1 MKSRK
6 LNTGINRRSFLRTA
20 LRGTLGGAAVSVGLP
35 FLDVFLNTNGNAMAA
50 TGAPLPQRFGT
61 WFFGCGMN
69 PLRWDPKGEGS
80 DWELTPELLP
90 IAPMRDRMNILSGYS
105 VLMHDEANQVHR
117 TGVFGALCGGA
128 PKTTDTVVGPTL
140 DVLISDAIGTRTRF
154 RSLEMA
160 ATGNPR
166 HSNSLRDVSSVN
178 AAEPSALGLYT
189 RIFGPGFA
197 DPNAA
202 DFAPDPNV
210 LLRKSA
216 LSIVAEDRKRLER
229 QLGQSDRARLDQ
241 YFTGL
246 RQLEQQLELQ
256 LQQPPPLQACR
267 VPDAPVD
274 LPHDTEIDNVIANHL
289 LMAQTLALA
298 LACDQT
304 RVFNMQF
311 SDRASSLRMPGS
323 TDTHHTLT
331 HEEPKDIELGYQP
344 KATVFVQKSM
354 EAWTQFVQV
363 LDAVPEGDGTLLD
376 NCLVMAHSETSEAN
390 THSVVGL
397 PFMTAGR
404 AGGKL
409 RTGVHVSGVGDSASR
424 VGLTMQQAMGL
435 NVGQWG
441 TDQNQTD
448 RPIAEILA

>member
-1 MKSRK
+1 MRR
-6 LNTGINRRSFLRTA
+6 INATSGLGRRTF
-20 LRGTLGGAAVSVGLP
+20 LRGTLGGAAVYVGLP
-35 FLDVFLNTNGNAMAA
+35 FLDAFLNTNGDALAA
-50 TGAPLPQRFGT
+50 TGAPLPRRFGT

-69 PLRWDPKGEGS
+69 PLRWDPATEGTG
-80 DWELTPELLP
+80 WELTPELVP
-90 IAPMRDRMNILSGYS
+90 IEPVREHVNILSGFS
-105 VLMHDEANQVHR
+105 VLLRGEANQVHR

-128 PKTTDTVVGPTL
+128 PKTTDSVEGPTL

-166 HSNSLRDVSSVN
+166 HSNSLRDVSNVN
-178 AAEPSALGLYT
+178 PAEPSPLGLYH
-189 RIFGPGFA
+189 RIFGAGFA

-202 DFAPDPNV
+202 EFTPDPDV
-210 LLRKSA
+210 LLRRSA
-216 LSIVAEDRKRLER
+216 LSVVTEDRKRLER

-241 YFTGL
+241 YFTAL
-246 RQLEQQLELQ
+246 RQLEQQLALQ
-256 LQQPPPLQACR
+256 LQKPPPLAACSM
-267 VPDAPVD
+267 PQAPVEAP
-274 LPHDTEIDNVIANHL
+274 LDTEIDHVMTNHA

-331 HEEPKDIELGYQP
+331 HEEPRDPELGYQP
-344 KATVFVQKSM
+344 RATEFVLRGM
-354 EAWTQFVQV
+354 EAWATFVET
-363 LDAVPEGDGTLLD
+363 LNAVPEGDGTLLD
-376 NCLVMAHSETSEAN
+376 NCLVMAHSEVSEAN
-390 THSVVGL
+390 THSVRGL
-397 PFMTAGR
+397 PVMTAGR
-404 AGGKL
+404 AGGRV
-409 RTGVHVSGVGDSASR
+409 RTGIHVSGIGDTTSR

-441 TDQNQTD
+441 TDQNLTD
-448 RPIAEILA
+448 RPISEILV

>member
-1 MKSRK
+1 MKRIKASAG
-6 LNTGINRRSFLRTA
+6 LDRRSFLR
-20 LRGTLGGAAVSVGLP
+20 GTLQGAGVYVGLP
-35 FLDVFLNTNGNAMAA
+35 LLDIFLNTNGDAMAA
-50 TGAPLPQRFGT
+50 TGAPMPRRFGT

-69 PLRWDPKGEGS
+69 PLRWDPTTEGT
-80 DWELTPELLP
+80 DWELTPELQL
-90 IAPMRDRMNILSGYS
+90 IAPMREHMNILSGYS
-105 VLMHDEANQVHR
+105 VLLNGEGNQVHR

-128 PKTTDTVVGPTL
+128 PKTADTVEGPTL

-178 AAEPSALGLYT
+178 PAEPSALGLYT

-202 DFAPDPNV
+202 DFVPDPNV

-229 QLGQSDRARLDQ
+229 LLGQSDRDRLDQ

-246 RQLEQQLELQ
+246 RQLEQQLDLQ
-256 LQQPPPLQACR
+256 LQKPPPLQACSI
-267 VPDAPVD
+267 PDAPVD
-274 LPHDTEIDNVIANHL
+274 LPHDTEIDNVMANHA
-289 LMAQTLALA
+289 LMAKTLALA

-311 SDRASSLRMPGS
+311 SDRASSLCMPGS

-331 HEEPKDIELGYQP
+331 HEEPRDVTLGYQP
-344 KATVFVQKSM
+344 KATVFVLKGM
-354 EAWTQFVQV
+354 EAWTSFVET

-390 THSVVGL
+390 SHSVVGM

-404 AGGKL
+404 AGGRL
-409 RTGVHVSGVGDSASR
+409 RTGLHVSGVGESASR

-435 NVGQWG
+435 NAGQWG

-448 RPIAEILA
+448 RPISEILA

>member
-1 MKSRK
+1 
-6 LNTGINRRSFLRTA
+6 
-20 LRGTLGGAAVSVGLP
+20 
-35 FLDVFLNTNGNAMAA
+35 
-50 TGAPLPQRFGT
+50 
-61 WFFGCGMN
+61 
-69 PLRWDPKGEGS
+69 
-80 DWELTPELLP
+80 
-90 IAPMRDRMNILSGYS
+90 MREHMNILSGYS
-105 VLMHDEANQVHR
+105 VLLNGEANQVHR

-128 PKTTDTVVGPTL
+128 PKTTDSVEGPTL

-160 ATGNPR
+160 ATGKDK
-166 HSNSLRDVSSVN
+166 HSNSLRDVNNVN
-178 AAEPSALGLYT
+178 PAEPSPLGLYT

-197 DPNAA
+197 DPNAGE
-202 DFAPDPNV
+202 FTPDPDV

-216 LSIVAEDRKRLER
+216 LSIVAEDRKRIEK
-229 QLGQSDRARLDQ
+229 QLGQADRARLDQ
-241 YFTGL
+241 YFTAL
-246 RQLEQQLELQ
+246 RQLELQ
-256 LQQPPPLQACR
+256 LELQTQKPPPLEACR
-267 VPDAPVD
+267 IPDAPVD
-274 LPHDTEIDNVIANHL
+274 YSLDTEIDNVMANHA

-331 HEEPKDIELGYQP
+331 HEEPRDPELGYQP

-354 EAWTQFVQV
+354 EAWTVFAQT
-363 LDAVPEGDGTLLD
+363 LHAVPEGDGTLLD

-404 AGGKL
+404 AGGRVK
-409 RTGVHVSGVGDSASR
+409 TGLHVSGIGETTSR

-435 NVGQWG
+435 NIGQWG
-441 TDQNQTD
+441 TDQNRTD
-448 RPIAEILA
+448 RPISDILV

>member
-1 MKSRK
+1 MKNSK
-6 LNTGINRRSFLRTA
+6 SGAGINRRTF
-20 LRGTLGGAAVSVGLP
+20 LRGTLGGTAVSVGLP
-35 FLDVFLNTNGNAMAA
+35 FLDVFLNTNGDAMAA
-50 TGAPLPQRFGT
+50 TGAPLPRRFGT

-69 PLRWDPKGEGS
+69 PQRWNPSTEGT
-80 DWELTPELLP
+80 DWELSPELLP

-105 VLMHDEANQVHR
+105 VLLNGEANQVHR

-128 PKTTDTVVGPTL
+128 PKTADTVTGPTL

-178 AAEPSALGLYT
+178 PAEPSALGFYT
-189 RIFGPGFA
+189 RIFGPGFS

-202 DFAPDPNV
+202 EFSPDPNV

-216 LSIVAEDRKRLER
+216 LSIVTEDRKRLER

-241 YFTGL
+241 YFTAL

-256 LQQPPPLQACR
+256 LQQPPPLEACSIPR
-267 VPDAPVD
+267 APVD
-274 LPHDTEIDNVIANHL
+274 LPHDTEIENVMANHG

-331 HEEPKDIELGYQP
+331 HEEPRDAELGYQP
-344 KATVFVQKSM
+344 NATAFVLKGM
-354 EAWTQFVQV
+354 EAWTQFVQT

-390 THSVVGL
+390 THSVVGM
-397 PFMTAGR
+397 PFMTAGT
-404 AGGKL
+404 AGGRL
-409 RTGVHVSGVGDSASR
+409 RTGLHISGVGESVSR

-441 TDQNQTD
+441 ADQNQTD
-448 RPIAEILA
+448 RPISEILV

>member
-1 MKSRK
+1 MRRRK
-6 LNTGINRRSFLRTA
+6 PGSVVNRRTF
-20 LRGTLGGAAVSVGLP
+20 LRGTLSGAAVSIGVP
-35 FLDVFLNTNGNAMAA
+35 FLDVFLNSNGDAMADV
-50 TGAPLPQRFGT
+50 GVPLPRRFGT

-69 PLRWDPKGEGS
+69 PLRWDPSTEGA
-80 DWELTPELLP
+80 DWELTPELMP
-90 IAPMRDRMNILSGYS
+90 IAPMREHMNIMSGFS
-105 VLMHDEANQVHR
+105 VLMNGETNQVHR
-117 TGVFGALCGGA
+117 TGVFGTLCGGA
-128 PKTTDTVVGPTL
+128 PKTASSVEGPTL
-140 DVLISDAIGTRTRF
+140 DVLISDEIGTRTRF

-166 HSNSLRDVSSVN
+166 HSNSLRDVSNVN
-178 AAEPSALGLYT
+178 PSEPSPLGLYT
-189 RIFGPGFA
+189 RIFGPGFG

-202 DFAPDPNV
+202 EFTPDPNV

-229 QLGQSDRARLDQ
+229 QLGQADRARLDQ
-241 YFTGL
+241 YFTAL
-246 RQLEQQLELQ
+246 RQLEQQLALQ
-256 LQQPPPLQACR
+256 LKKPPPLEACSI
-267 VPDAPVD
+267 PEAPVD
-274 LPHDTEIDNVIANHL
+274 LPPDTQIDHVMANHA

-331 HEEPKDIELGYQP
+331 HEEPRDPELGYQP

-354 EAWTQFVQV
+354 EAWTQFVQA
-363 LDAVPEGDGTLLD
+363 LHAVPEGDGTLLD

-404 AGGKL
+404 AGGRL
-409 RTGVHVSGVGDSASR
+409 RTGVHISGVGESCSR
-424 VGLTMQQAMGL
+424 VGLTLQQTMGL
-435 NVGQWG
+435 NVGKWG

-448 RPIAEILA
+448 RPISEILA

>member
-1 MKSRK
+1 M
-6 LNTGINRRSFLRTA
+6 RRITAAGCTRRTFLHGA

-35 FLDVFLNTNGNAMAA
+35 FLDVFLNTNGDALAA
-50 TGAPLPQRFGT
+50 SGAPLPRRFGT

-69 PLRWDPKGEGS
+69 PPRWNPATEGA
-80 DWELTPELLP
+80 DWELTPELMP
-90 IAPMRDRMNILSGYS
+90 IEPMRAHMNILSGFS
-105 VLMHDEANQVHR
+105 VLMHGEANQVHR

-128 PKTTDTVVGPTL
+128 PKTTESVEGPTL

-166 HSNSLRDVSSVN
+166 HSNSLRDVSNVN
-178 AAEPSALGLYT
+178 PAEPSPLGLYT

-197 DPNAA
+197 DPNAGE
-202 DFAPDPNV
+202 FTPDPDV

-229 QLGQSDRARLDQ
+229 QLGQGDRARLDQ
-241 YFTGL
+241 YFTAL
-246 RQLEQQLELQ
+246 RQLEQQLALQ
-256 LQQPPPLQACR
+256 LQKPPPLAACSI
-267 VPDAPVD
+267 PAAPVD
-274 LPHDTEIDNVIANHL
+274 LPLDTEIDHVMANHA
-289 LMAQTLALA
+289 LMARTLALA

-331 HEEPKDIELGYQP
+331 HEEPRDPQLGYQP

-354 EAWTQFVQV
+354 EAWTQFVQT
-363 LDAVPEGDGTLLD
+363 LNAVPEGDGTLLD
-376 NCLVMAHSETSEAN
+376 NCLVMALSETSEAN
-390 THSVVGL
+390 THSVMGL

-404 AGGKL
+404 AGGRL
-409 RTGVHVSGVGDSASR
+409 RTGLHVSGVGETASR

-441 TDQNQTD
+441 TDQNRTD
-448 RPIAEILA
+448 RPISAILV

>member
-1 MKSRK
+1 MRRHKPGSVV
-6 LNTGINRRSFLRTA
+6 NRRTF
-20 LRGTLGGAAVSVGLP
+20 LRGTLSGAAVAVGLP
-35 FLDVFLNTNGNAMAA
+35 FLDVFLNINGDALAA
-50 TGAPLPQRFGT
+50 EGVPLPRRFGT

-69 PLRWDPKGEGS
+69 PLRWDPSTEGA
-80 DWELTPELLP
+80 DWELTPELMP
-90 IAPMRDRMNILSGYS
+90 IAPMREHMNIMSGFS
-105 VLMHDEANQVHR
+105 VLMNGETNQVHR
-117 TGVFGALCGGA
+117 TGVFGTLCGGA
-128 PKTTDTVVGPTL
+128 PKTASSVEGPTL
-140 DVLISDAIGTRTRF
+140 DVLISDEIGTRTRF

-166 HSNSLRDVSSVN
+166 HSNSLRDVSNVN
-178 AAEPSALGLYT
+178 PSEPSPLGLYT
-189 RIFGPGFA
+189 RIFGPGFG

-202 DFAPDPNV
+202 EFTPDPNV

-229 QLGQSDRARLDQ
+229 QLGQADRARLDQ
-241 YFTGL
+241 YFTAL
-246 RQLEQQLELQ
+246 RQLEQQLALQ
-256 LQQPPPLQACR
+256 LKKPPPLEACSI
-267 VPDAPVD
+267 PEAPVD
-274 LPHDTEIDNVIANHL
+274 LPPDTQIDHVMANHA

-331 HEEPKDIELGYQP
+331 HEEPRDPELGYQP

-354 EAWTQFVQV
+354 EAWTQFVQA
-363 LDAVPEGDGTLLD
+363 LHAVPEGDGTLLD

-404 AGGKL
+404 AGGRL
-409 RTGVHVSGVGDSASR
+409 RTGVHISGVGESCSR
-424 VGLTMQQAMGL
+424 VGLTLQQTMGL
-435 NVGQWG
+435 NVGKWG

-448 RPIAEILA
+448 RPISEILA

>member
-1 MKSRK
+1 MKTRK
-6 LNTGINRRSFLRTA
+6 LNAGISRRSFLQSA

-35 FLDVFLNTNGNAMAA
+35 LLDVFLNTNGNAMAA
-50 TGAPLPQRFGT
+50 TGAPLPRRFGT

-69 PLRWDPKGEGS
+69 PLRWDPQGEGS

-105 VLMHDEANQVHR
+105 VLMHNEANQVHR

-178 AAEPSALGLYT
+178 AAEPSALGLYM

-354 EAWTQFVQV
+354 EAWTQFVQI

-397 PFMTAGR
+397 PFMTAGT
-404 AGGKL
+404 AGGRL
-409 RTGVHVSGVGDSASR
+409 RTGLHVSGVGDSASR

-448 RPIAEILA
+448 RPITEILA

>member
-1 MKSRK
+1 MTVIRTSK
-6 LNTGINRRSFLRTA
+6 GITRRSL
-20 LRGTLGGAAVSVGLP
+20 LRGTLGGAAVSVALP
-35 FLDVFLNTNGNAMAA
+35 FLETFLSDSGSALAA
-50 TGAPLPQRFGT
+50 TGAPLPRRFGT

-69 PLRWDPKGEGS
+69 PLRWDPETEGR
-80 DWELTPELLP
+80 DWQLTPELEP
-90 IAPMRDRMNILSGYS
+90 VAAVRDRINVISGFS
-105 VLMHDEANQVHR
+105 VRLNGEANQVHR

-128 PKTTDTVVGPTL
+128 PKTADTVEGPSL

-160 ATGNPR
+160 ATGNPK

-178 AAEPSALGLYT
+178 PAEPSALGLYT

-202 DFAPDPNV
+202 NFTPDPSV
-210 LLRKSA
+210 LLRQSA
-216 LSIVAEDRKRLER
+216 LSVVSEDRKRFER
-229 QLGQSDRARLDQ
+229 QLGAADRARLEQ
-241 YFTGL
+241 YFTSL

-256 LQQPPPLQACR
+256 THKPPPLAACST
-267 VPDAPVD
+267 PTAPQDAP
-274 LPHDTEIDNVIANHL
+274 LDTEIDNVMANHR
-289 LMAQTLALA
+289 LMTSVLALA

-311 SDRASSLRMPGS
+311 SDRASSLRMPG
-323 TDTHHTLT
+323 TPDTHHTLT
-331 HEEPKDIELGYQP
+331 HEEPRDPQLGYQP
-344 KATVFVQKSM
+344 QATFFVLKTM
-354 EAWTQFVQV
+354 EAWTGFVQA

-397 PFMTAGR
+397 PFMTAGS
-404 AGGKL
+404 AGGRLK
-409 RTGVHVSGVGDSASR
+409 TGIHVSGVGESTSR

-441 TDQNQTD
+441 TDQNRTD
-448 RPIAEILA
+448 RPILELLA

>member
-1 MKSRK
+1 MKGSK
-6 LNTGINRRSFLRTA
+6 SGTGINRRRF

-35 FLDVFLNTNGNAMAA
+35 FLDVFLNTNGDALAA
-50 TGAPLPQRFGT
+50 TGAPLPRRFGT

-69 PLRWDPKGEGS
+69 PERWNPRTVGAQ
-80 DWELTPELLP
+80 WELTPELLP
-90 IAPMRDRMNILSGYS
+90 IGPMRDRMNILSGYS
-105 VLMHDEANQVHR
+105 VLLNGEANQVHR

-128 PKTTDTVVGPTL
+128 PKTADTVVGPTL

-178 AAEPSALGLYT
+178 PAEPSALGLYT
-189 RIFGPGFA
+189 RIFGPGFS

-202 DFAPDPNV
+202 DFTPDPGV
-210 LLRKSA
+210 LIRQSS

-229 QLGQSDRARLDQ
+229 MLGQSDRARLDQ

-246 RQLEQQLELQ
+246 RQLEQQLALQ
-256 LQQPPPLQACR
+256 LQKPPPLEACSI
-267 VPDAPVD
+267 PGAPVD
-274 LPHDTEIDNVIANHL
+274 LPLNTEIDNVMANHA

-311 SDRASSLRMPGS
+311 SDRASSLRMPGT

-331 HEEPKDIELGYQP
+331 HEEPRDATLGYQP
-344 KATVFVQKSM
+344 NATVFVLKGM
-354 EAWTQFVQV
+354 EAWTSFVQT
-363 LDAVPEGDGTLLD
+363 LDAIPEGDGTLLD

-390 THSVVGL
+390 SHSVVGL

-404 AGGKL
+404 AGGRL
-409 RTGVHVSGVGDSASR
+409 RTGLHVSGVGESASR

-435 NVGQWG
+435 NVAQWG
-441 TDQNQTD
+441 TDQNKTD
-448 RPIAEILA
+448 RPITEILS

>member
-1 MKSRK
+1 MRRPKPGSVV
-6 LNTGINRRSFLRTA
+6 NRRTF
-20 LRGTLGGAAVSVGLP
+20 LRGTLGGAAVAVGLP
-35 FLDVFLNTNGNAMAA
+35 LLDVFLNINGDAMANA
-50 TGAPLPQRFGT
+50 DVPLPRRFGT

-69 PLRWDPKGEGS
+69 PLRWDPSTEGA
-80 DWELTPELLP
+80 DWELTPELMP
-90 IAPMRDRMNILSGYS
+90 IAPMREHMNIMSGFS
-105 VLMHDEANQVHR
+105 VLMNGETNQVHR
-117 TGVFGALCGGA
+117 TGVFGTLCGGA
-128 PKTTDTVVGPTL
+128 PKTASSVEGPTL
-140 DVLISDAIGTRTRF
+140 DVLISDEIGTRTRF

-166 HSNSLRDVSSVN
+166 HSNSLRDVSNVN
-178 AAEPSALGLYT
+178 PSEPSPLGLYT
-189 RIFGPGFA
+189 RIFGPGFG

-202 DFAPDPNV
+202 EFTPDPNV

-229 QLGQSDRARLDQ
+229 QLGQADRARLDQ
-241 YFTGL
+241 YFTAL
-246 RQLEQQLELQ
+246 RQLEQQLALQ
-256 LQQPPPLQACR
+256 LKKPPPLEACSI
-267 VPDAPVD
+267 PEAPVD
-274 LPHDTEIDNVIANHL
+274 LPPDTQIDHVMANHA

-331 HEEPKDIELGYQP
+331 HEEPRDPELGYQP

-354 EAWTQFVQV
+354 EAWTQFVQA
-363 LDAVPEGDGTLLD
+363 LHAVPEGDGTLLD

-404 AGGKL
+404 AGGRL
-409 RTGVHVSGVGDSASR
+409 RTGVHISGVGESCSR
-424 VGLTMQQAMGL
+424 VGLTLQQTMGL
-435 NVGQWG
+435 NVGKWG

-448 RPIAEILA
+448 RPISEILA

>member
-1 MKSRK
+1 MKYNK
-6 LNTGINRRSFLRTA
+6 AGTGLNRRSFLR
-20 LRGTLGGAAVSVGLP
+20 GTLGGGAISIGLP
-35 FLDVFLNTNGNAMAA
+35 LLDVFLNTNGTAMAA
-50 TGAPLPQRFGT
+50 TGAPLPRRFGT

-69 PLRWDPKGEGS
+69 PLRWNPTTEGT
-80 DWELTPELLP
+80 DWELTPELMP

-105 VLMHDEANQVHR
+105 VLLSGEANQVHR

-128 PKTTDTVVGPTL
+128 PKKADTVEGPTV

-178 AAEPSALGLYT
+178 PAEPSALGLYT

-202 DFAPDPNV
+202 EFTPDPSV

-216 LSIVAEDRKRLER
+216 LSIVTEDRQRLER

-241 YFTGL
+241 YFTSL

-256 LQQPPPLQACR
+256 MQQPPPLAACQI
-267 VPDAPVD
+267 PAAPVD
-274 LPHDTEIDNVIANHL
+274 LPLGSEIDNVMGNHAL
-289 LMAQTLALA
+289 LAQTLALA

-331 HEEPKDIELGYQP
+331 HEEPRDATLGYQP
-344 KATVFVQKSM
+344 RATEFVLKSM
-354 EAWTQFVQV
+354 EAWTSFVQT
-363 LDAVPEGDGTLLD
+363 LDAVPEGEGTLLD

-390 THSVVGL
+390 THSVVGM

-404 AGGKL
+404 AGGRV
-409 RTGVHVSGVGDSASR
+409 RTGLHVSGVGESTSR

-448 RPIAEILA
+448 RAISEILV

>member
-1 MKSRK
+1 MRR
-6 LNTGINRRSFLRTA
+6 NRPAAGINRRTF
-20 LRGTLGGAAVSVGLP
+20 LRGTLHGAAVSVGLP
-35 FLDVFLNTNGNAMAA
+35 FLDVFLNTNGDAMAA
-50 TGAPLPQRFGT
+50 TGAPLPRRFGT

-69 PLRWDPKGEGS
+69 PLRWDPAIEGA
-80 DWELTPELLP
+80 DWELTPELMP
-90 IAPMRDRMNILSGYS
+90 IEPMREHMNILSGYS
-105 VLMHDEANQVHR
+105 VLLDGEANQVHR

-128 PKTTDTVVGPTL
+128 PKSTDSVEGPTL
-140 DVLISDAIGTRTRF
+140 DVLISDEIGTRTRF

-160 ATGNPR
+160 ATGKAK

-178 AAEPSALGLYT
+178 PAEPSPLGLYT
-189 RIFGPGFA
+189 RIFGEGFA

-202 DFAPDPNV
+202 EFTPDPNV

-216 LSIVAEDRKRLER
+216 LSIVTEDRKRLEK
-229 QLGQSDRARLDQ
+229 QLGASDRARLDQ
-241 YFTGL
+241 YFTAL

-256 LQQPPPLQACR
+256 LQKPPPMEACSI
-267 VPDAPVD
+267 PEAPVD
-274 LPHDTEIDNVIANHL
+274 NALDSQIDNVMTNHS

-331 HEEPKDIELGYQP
+331 HEEPRDPELGYQP

-354 EAWTQFVQV
+354 EAWAHFAQT
-363 LDAVPEGDGTLLD
+363 LHAIPEGDGTLLD

-397 PFMTAGR
+397 PFMTAGK
-404 AGGKL
+404 AGGRL
-409 RTGVHVSGVGDSASR
+409 RTGLHVSGLGETASR
-424 VGLTMQQAMGL
+424 VGLTMQQAIGL
-435 NVGQWG
+435 NVGEWG

-448 RPIAEILA
+448 RTISEILV

>member
-1 MKSRK
+1 MTNKRS
-6 LNTGINRRSFLRTA
+6 TGMLRRTF

-35 FLDVFLNTNGNAMAA
+35 FLDMFLNTNGDALAA
-50 TGAPLPQRFGT
+50 TGAPLPRRFGT

-69 PLRWDPKGEGS
+69 PLRWEPKTAGAN
-80 DWELTPELLP
+80 WELTPELLP
-90 IAPMRDRMNILSGYS
+90 IEPMREQMNILSGFS
-105 VLMHDEANQVHR
+105 VLMQGEANQVHR

-128 PKTTDTVVGPTL
+128 PKTTETVVGPTL

-178 AAEPSALGLYT
+178 PAEPSALGLYT

-202 DFAPDPNV
+202 QFTPDPNV

-216 LSIVAEDRKRLER
+216 LSIVTEDRKRLER

-241 YFTGL
+241 YFTAL
-246 RQLEQQLELQ
+246 RQLELQLELQ
-256 LQQPPPLQACR
+256 LQQPPPLAACSI
-267 VPDAPVD
+267 PTAPVD
-274 LPHDTEIDNVIANHL
+274 LPRDTEIDNVMANHA

-311 SDRASSLRMPGS
+311 SDRASNLRMPGS

-331 HEEPKDIELGYQP
+331 HEEPRDKTLGYQP
-344 KATVFVQKSM
+344 KATVFVLKSM
-354 EAWTQFVQV
+354 EAWTQFVQT
-363 LDAVPEGDGTLLD
+363 LNAVPEGDGTLLD

-397 PFMTAGR
+397 PFMTAGK
-404 AGGKL
+404 AGGRI
-409 RTGVHVSGVGDSASR
+409 RTGLHISGVGESASR
-424 VGLTMQQAMGL
+424 VGLTLQQAMGL

-441 TDQNQTD
+441 TDQNETD
-448 RPIAEILA
+448 RTITEILA

>member
-1 MKSRK
+1 MKYNKSGS
-6 LNTGINRRSFLRTA
+6 GINRRTF
-20 LRGTLGGAAVSVGLP
+20 LRGTLGGVAVSIGLP
-35 FLDVFLNTNGNAMAA
+35 FLDVFLNTNGNALAA
-50 TGAPLPQRFGT
+50 TGAPLPKRFGT

-69 PLRWDPKGEGS
+69 PLRWEPKSVGT

-90 IAPMRDRMNILSGYS
+90 IEPMREHMNILSGFS
-105 VLMHDEANQVHR
+105 VLMQGEANQVHR

-128 PKTTDTVVGPTL
+128 PKTAETVVGPTL
-140 DVLISDAIGTRTRF
+140 DVLISDTIGTRTRF

-160 ATGNPR
+160 ATANPR

-178 AAEPSALGLYT
+178 PAEPSALGLYT

-202 DFAPDPNV
+202 QFTPDPNV

-216 LSIVAEDRKRLER
+216 LSIVAEDRQRLER
-229 QLGQSDRARLDQ
+229 QLGSSDRARLDQ
-241 YFTGL
+241 YFTAL

-256 LQQPPPLQACR
+256 LQQPPPLAACR
-267 VPDAPVD
+267 VPDAPRD
-274 LPHDTEIDNVIANHL
+274 LTHDTEIDNVMGNHA
-289 LMAQTLALA
+289 LMAKTLALA

-311 SDRASSLRMPGS
+311 SDRASSLRMAGS

-331 HEEPKDIELGYQP
+331 HEEPRDATLGYQP
-344 KATVFVQKSM
+344 KATEFVLKSM
-354 EAWTQFVQV
+354 EAWTQFVQT
-363 LDAVPEGDGTLLD
+363 LNAVPEGDGTLLD
-376 NCLVMAHSETSEAN
+376 NCLVLAHSETSEAN
-390 THSVVGL
+390 THSVTGL
-397 PFMTAGR
+397 PFMTAGK
-404 AGGKL
+404 AGGRL
-409 RTGVHVSGVGDSASR
+409 RTGLHISGVGESASR

-441 TDQNQTD
+441 ADQNETD
-448 RPIAEILA
+448 RPISEILA

>member
-1 MKSRK
+1 MKRYTK
-6 LNTGINRRSFLRTA
+6 LTRRGF
-20 LRGTLGGAAVSVGLP
+20 LRGTLGGVAVSVGLP
-35 FLDVFLNTNGNAMAA
+35 FLDIFLNTNGDAMAA

-69 PLRWDPKGEGS
+69 PLRWDPATQGN

-90 IAPMRDRMNILSGYS
+90 IAPMRDRMNILSGFS
-105 VLMHDEANQVHR
+105 VLLDGEANQVHR
-117 TGVFGALCGGA
+117 SGVFGALCGGA
-128 PKTTDTVVGPTL
+128 PKTTESVAGPTL

-178 AAEPSALGLYT
+178 PAEPSALGLYT

-202 DFAPDPNV
+202 DFSPDPSV

-216 LSIVAEDRKRLER
+216 LSVVTQDRRRLER

-241 YFTGL
+241 YFTAV

-256 LQQPPPLQACR
+256 LQKPPPLQACR
-267 VPDAPVD
+267 IPTAPVD
-274 LPHDTEIDNVIANHL
+274 LPHDTEIDDVIANHA

-331 HEEPKDIELGYQP
+331 HEEPRDATLGYQP
-344 KATVFVQKSM
+344 KATVFVLKGM
-354 EAWTQFVQV
+354 EAWTSFVQT
-363 LDAVPEGDGTLLD
+363 LDAVPEGAGTLLD

-404 AGGKL
+404 AGGRL
-409 RTGVHVSGVGDSASR
+409 RTGLHVSGVGDSASR
-424 VGLTMQQAMGL
+424 VGLTLQQAMGL

-448 RPIAEILA
+448 KPITEILA